1 VRPKVVV
8 AEAIAAAGVERLRE
22 TCDVDLAVGAD
33 RADLIARLA
42 DAHGLV
48 VRSATDVDR
57 EMILAAPDLRVIGR
71 AGIGVDNIDLK
82 TATERGVLVVNAPY
96 ANTISAAEH
105 TMALLLSQ
113 ARHVP
118 AAHSTLTGGRWDRKS
133 FQGVELHGKTLGVV
147 GLGKIGTLVAQR
159 CLAFGMRLLAY
170 DPFVS
175 ADRAKRMGVDL
186 VDLDEVL
193 AEADFITV
201 HLPKTKETA
210 GLLGAEAL
218 SRCKPGV
225 RIVNTSRGGIIDE
238 DALAEAI
245 VSGRVAGAALDVFAT
260 EPTTESPLFG
270 LPQVVVTPHL
280 GASTAEA
287 QDKAGTDVAD
297 AVASALGG
305 DLVLTAV
312 NVDLGHEVADEVKAY
327 LPLAEQLGRA
337 FVGLSQSLSGRL
349 RVRAEG
355 RIAAFEMRP
364 IQLAVLKGALQAVS
378 SGPVSYVNAPAMAE
392 ARGTGVDME
401 TSEESVA
408 YVSTLRVSSVDAGSQ
423 VSLAGTV
430 ARKGPM
436 MVEILGHEVEL
447 PFSPHVLIV
456 RNSDTPGVIGRVGTF
471 LGERGVNIA
480 NMVVGR
486 SPLTGQAAMMGLN
499 LDQPLSG
506 EQLDQMRSLE
516 GIEEARYL
524 DLS

>member
-1 VRPKVVV
+1 MRPKVVV

-218 SRCKPGV
+218 S
-225 RIVNTSRGGIIDE
+225 
-238 DALAEAI
+238 
-245 VSGRVAGAALDVFAT
+245 
-260 EPTTESPLFG
+260 
-270 LPQVVVTPHL
+270 QWH
-280 GASTAEA
+280 
-287 QDKAGTDVAD
+287 
-297 AVASALGG
+297 
-305 DLVLTAV
+305 
-312 NVDLGHEVADEVKAY
+312 
-327 LPLAEQLGRA
+327 
-337 FVGLSQSLSGRL
+337 
-349 RVRAEG
+349 
-355 RIAAFEMRP
+355 
-364 IQLAVLKGALQAVS
+364 
-378 SGPVSYVNAPAMAE
+378 PV
-392 ARGTGVDME
+392 
-401 TSEESVA
+401 
-408 YVSTLRVSSVDAGSQ
+408 
-423 VSLAGTV
+423 
-430 ARKGPM
+430 
-436 MVEILGHEVEL
+436 
-447 PFSPHVLIV
+447 
-456 RNSDTPGVIGRVGTF
+456 
-471 LGERGVNIA
+471 
-480 NMVVGR
+480 
-486 SPLTGQAAMMGLN
+486 
-499 LDQPLSG
+499 
-506 EQLDQMRSLE
+506 
-516 GIEEARYL
+516 
-524 DLS
+524 